1 MERRQG
7 MTRNKD
13 APDDELIDIL
23 IAISVV
29 AKRLAENL
37 RKEKAIRE
45 TGRLTTNGGYS
56 L

>member
-1 MERRQG
+1 
-7 MTRNKD
+7 MTNNKD

-37 RKEKAIRE
+37 RKEKALRE
-45 TGRLTTNGGYS
+45 TGRQEKWRTT

>member
-1 MERRQG
+1 

-23 IAISVV
+23 ITISVV

-37 RKEKAIRE
+37 RKEKALRK
-45 TGRLTTNGGYS
+45 TGRPTTNGGYS